1 MKKWYAKIASVLF
14 RSQLEGPP
22 DNVELATTVMDRH
35 VTPFTSIFTIGK
47 ELVHEVGKQEASLFE
62 DASLPVL
69 TEYDI
74 FRG

>member
-14 RSQLEGPP
+14 QFHSEGPP
-22 DNVELATTVMDRH
+22 DDIELPTTVMDGH

-69 TEYDI
+69 TKYDI